1 MNIRFTRALLIFF
14 VQPIIAQ
21 NAIEYPVKVGEIPS
35 QVLPNEAMYVSPV
48 FKKGIVFLKDG
59 TATNMMLNYNFL
71 LDEMHFIGNN
81 NDTLAIAEP
90 VLIKYAVIDSMEF
103 LFDKGYLT
111 VLFTTGKYKLALRQQ
126 MIQLPDKTRSG
137 YNIATG
143 SSSIT
148 TYGFIGS
155 RSQIYHLEVKKD
167 VFFMQEKSYY
177 VGGATGP
184 FVKANK
190 KGFYFLFEGK
200 NISQFVKEHH
210 VNFNKPE
217 DLKAL
222 LHFCVE

>member
-1 MNIRFTRALLIFF
+1 MNIRFTLAIFIF
-14 VQPIIAQ
+14 IVQPTIAQ

-48 FKKGIVFLKDG
+48 FKNGTVFLKDG
-59 TATNMMLNYNFL
+59 TVTNMKLNYNFL
-71 LDEMHFIGNN
+71 LDEMHFIGND

-90 VLIKYAVIDSMEF
+90 ALIKYIVIDSMEF
-103 LFDKGYLT
+103 LFEKGYLT
-111 VLFTTGKYKLALRQQ
+111 GLFTAGKYKLALRQQ

-137 YNIATG
+137 YDIATG

-148 TYGFIGS
+148 TYGSIGS
-155 RSQIYHLEVKKD
+155 RSQIYHLQVKKD
-167 VFFMQEKSYY
+167 VFFVQEKSYY
-177 VGGATGP
+177 VGAATGP

-200 NISQFVKEHH
+200 EISQFVKEHH

-222 LHFCVE
+222 LQFCVE